1 MAWSSKLRRGHSF
14 TAGGEFLSGSVG
26 SSFVVS
32 VFADRR
38 NASADYRLDIA
49 GGKTT
54 HRTFC
59 AGCHDLCENG
69 SALDLAR

>member
-38 NASADYRLDIA
+38 NASADYEI
-49 GGKTT
+49 
-54 HRTFC
+54 
-59 AGCHDLCENG
+59 
-69 SALDLAR
+69 